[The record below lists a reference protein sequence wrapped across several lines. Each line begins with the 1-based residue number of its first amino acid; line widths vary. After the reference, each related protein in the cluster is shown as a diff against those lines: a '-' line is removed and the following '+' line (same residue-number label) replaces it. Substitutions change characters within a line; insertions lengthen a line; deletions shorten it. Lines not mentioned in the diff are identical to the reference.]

1 MISLNRFTWV
11 PCGIGT
17 ETPRCVLDEWAETL
31 GIQPGLC
38 PSAQLVSLIHDRN
51 PLLAST
57 SVPPTGPSTPE
68 HWSRF
73 AQFLNPR
80 CKWTQSALLQAWH
93 RVGWALQDGPAR
105 APEGEVGW
113 PSTRYPRKVPATLAY
128 GCLIARGVYVPST
141 ATPGQLAELLHLSN
155 TPVGEAGIRKA
166 VLTLLHARPQSA
178 LSAWSFLV
186 EQSKDLLAERYVP
199 GDTLGERMR
208 TLFQRWESRLFKA
221 ELYEPRTHDEAV
233 LLAAMQYGVDIH
245 LATNPLNEYIHLVLS
260 ISEHAGRSRGHIWGC
275 VQYTHPVDPA
285 LAAWTARNPSALS
298 LAHRYIPV
306 FPVELWP
313 HDAAKDLAERWGK
326 SANHTGHTMTV
337 QEFLQMRSVSL
348 HFYAGLPKV
357 PTSSQTPVDLTD
369 VATLANADAVAYGNE
384 EQGYAVMAWHE
395 LQRWLE
401 NTFQATW
408 PSEAGGSV
416 LIDEYAL
423 AQLER
428 MAQDRQWYPLIQ
440 AIRGVKE
447 NASEERRAVKV
458 LVQMYH
464 EASPGERQAVDTV
477 LWTWLYMGMAMRGWK
492 AEPPASVAGLAKAA
506 LYIMTPFPLH
516 ETSVESGETLD
527 VRIHRWSQL
536 LYDALDACPPSWH
549 TCLSKARLYLFTD
562 GQYLPAHDRDQGLTL
577 EERLRVLTRTDSV
590 YACVRLSSNWMC
602 SSAYYYLTQVGSS
615 LPFSI
620 RDLER
625 IA

>member
-1 MISLNRFTWV
+1 MISLNRFSWA

-31 GIQPGLC
+31 GIQSGVYTT
-38 PSAQLVSLIHDRN
+38 AQLITHLHDRN
-51 PLLAST
+51 HLLAST

-80 CKWTQSALLQAWH
+80 CKWTQSSLLQAWH
-93 RVGWALQDGPAR
+93 RLVWTLRDGPAR

-113 PSTRYPRKVPATLAY
+113 PSTRYPRKIPVTLAY
-128 GCLIARGVYVPST
+128 GCLVARGVYVPPSST
-141 ATPGQLAELLHLSN
+141 PTHLAELLHLSK

-178 LSAWSFLV
+178 LSVWSFLV

-199 GDTLGERMR
+199 DDMQGERMR
-208 TLFQRWESRLFKA
+208 TLFQQWESRLYKA

-233 LLAAMQYGVDIH
+233 MLAAMQYGVDIH
-245 LATNPLNEYIHLVLS
+245 LSANPINEYTHLVLS
-260 ISEHAGRSRGHIWGC
+260 IAEHAGRSRGHIWGC

-313 HDAAKDLAERWGK
+313 QDAAKDIAERWGK

-337 QEFLQMRSVSL
+337 LEFLQMRAVSC
-348 HFYAGLPKV
+348 HFYAGLPRL
-357 PTSSQTPVDLTD
+357 PTNTQTPVDLLD
-369 VATLANADAVAYGNE
+369 VGTLANSDVVSYGNE
-384 EQGYAVMAWHE
+384 EQGYAVMTWHE
-395 LQRWLE
+395 LQRWME
-401 NTFQATW
+401 NSSQATW
-408 PSEAGGSV
+408 PASARGSAP
-416 LIDEYAL
+416 IDEYAFT
-423 AQLER
+423 QLER
-428 MAQDRQWYPLIQ
+428 MSQDRQWYSLVQ
-440 AIRGVKE
+440 TIRIVKE
-447 NASEERRAVKV
+447 HASEERRAVKT
-458 LVQMYH
+458 LVQAYH
-464 EASPGERQAVDTV
+464 EASQGERQTVDTV
-477 LWTWLYMGMAMRGWK
+477 LWTWLYVGMAMRGWK
-492 AEPPASVAGLAKAA
+492 AEPPATVAGLAKAA
-506 LYIMTPFPLH
+506 MYVTTPFPLH
-516 ETSVESGETLD
+516 ETSVEHGDTLD
-527 VRIHRWSQL
+527 VRIHRWVQL
-536 LYDALDACPPSWH
+536 LYDAMEACSPTWYMRL
-549 TCLSKARLYLFTD
+549 TKARLYLFSD

-577 EERLRVLTRTDSV
+577 EDRLRVLTRTDTV

-602 SSAYYYLTQVGSS
+602 CSAYYYLTHVGAS

-620 RDLER
+620 IDLER